1 MANGTKGFLSLI
13 NTTVGR
19 KILAAVTGI
28 FLVLFVLAHLGGN
41 MTIWGGPDW
50 INAYGEHLHR
60 LPVLLWPARIALLG
74 ILMIHVYLGVTL
86 ALENARAGQG
96 KYAVVRRLKATFS
109 GRTMIWTG
117 LFLLLFLALHIPHFS
132 LRLMPGTIVTEDGLG
147 RLDIYSMIVGELRR
161 YPFAVF
167 YFISVL
173 VLFFHA
179 GHGVQSLFQTLGFA
193 NDRTLPRLGLAA
205 KILSAILFIGYASI
219 PILVTLA
226 ILK

>member
-1 MANGTKGFLSLI
+1 MANGTKGFLSTI

-19 KILAAVTGI
+19 KILVAVTGI

-41 MTIWGGPDW
+41 MTIWGGPEW
-50 INAYGEHLHR
+50 INAYGELLHR
-60 LPVLLWPARIALLG
+60 LPVLLWPARISLLV

-96 KYAVVRRLKATFS
+96 KYAVVRRLKTTFS

-117 LFLLLFLALHIPHFS
+117 LFILLFLAFHVSHFS
-132 LRLMPGTIVTEDGLG
+132 MHLIPGTLVTRDGLG
-147 RLDIYSMIVGELRR
+147 RLDIYSMIVGEFGR
-161 YPFAVF
+161 YPFAVL
-167 YFISVL
+167 YFIAVL

-179 GHGVQSLFQTLGFA
+179 SHGVQSLFQTLGLS
-193 NDRTLPRLGLAA
+193 NDRTLPKLGLAA
-205 KILSAILFIGYASI
+205 KILSAILFIGYGSI
-219 PILVTLA
+219 PILATLA